1 MQKFIN
7 KKMKEM
13 KEAERKLNQDE
24 KFLNAALNNDNDS
37 DCSIS
42 RLQNEAIFK
51 NLTFDQEGN
60 PM

>member
-51 NLTFDQEGN
+51 NLTFD
-60 PM
+60 